1 MEFYKIS
8 PCILHR
14 FLKGRYFT
22 SGVISQAIGYSC
34 CFSQSCTFFL
44 LKKER
49 KRTSNLSPLTRS
61 SPRLSI
67 AAVVERAQTAR
78 NNLGIEIVAGC
89 CVKEQP
95 INLGRNFKGTGFSC
109 LCAGRKPSACCHL
122 MVKSVYTCSSQLAT

>member
-1 MEFYKIS
+1 MG
-8 PCILHR
+8 ILQNVTSYFASFSKRQVLHIR
-14 FLKGRYFT
+14 SYFT
-22 SGVISQAIGYSC
+22 SNWVLMLLQPKLYF
-34 CFSQSCTFFL
+34 FSAE
-44 LKKER
+44 ER